1 MIKFENVTKRFGNR
15 KILDEVSFEIKP
27 GEFVSIVG
35 DSGSGKSTII
45 NLLLGEERPS
55 FGHITVDGTYIET
68 LKNNALQSYRQHV
81 GAVFQ
86 DCKLLPKKTVYENVS
101 FALEVRNYKAHE
113 VIELT
118 DAALKLIGIEHLKDN
133 LPHQISGGEAQ
144 RVALARAI
152 VYKPKLLLAD
162 EPTGHLDKTSAQEV
176 IKNLLKI
183 NMRGTTVILTTH
195 NKPLV
200 EMAEQKILHLV
211 EGKIS

>member
-1 MIKFENVTKRFGNR
+1 VIKFENVTKRFGNR